1 MMNHSALDAGIPVLT
16 EVIAAPQ
23 LAAPPAHDIA
33 PEETRAETEF
43 ETEFMPAEAEGWIED
58 EWNRMERKISGQIL
72 EQLMTR
78 LDTAIEEQVR
88 NSLADVLQTTI
99 DALATEIKRN
109 LQHSLERVI
118 SDAVAEEVARIQSLE
133 K

>member
-1 MMNHSALDAGIPVLT
+1 MMIHSTLDAGIPVLT

-23 LAAPPAHDIA
+23 QAAPPAHGIA
-33 PEETRAETEF
+33 PDETIAETEF
-43 ETEFMPAEAEGWIED
+43 ETEHMPAEAEDWIED
-58 EWNRMERKISGQIL
+58 EWNRMERKISCQIL

-99 DALATEIKRN
+99 DALATDIKRN
-109 LQHSLERVI
+109 LQQSLERVI
-118 SDAVAEEVARIQSLE
+118 ADAVAQEVARIQFLE

>member
-1 MMNHSALDAGIPVLT
+1 MMNHSTLDAGIPVLT

-23 LAAPPAHDIA
+23 HGAPPARDFA
-33 PEETRAETEF
+33 PEKTLA

-88 NSLADVLQTTI
+88 NSLADVLQTAI

-118 SDAVAEEVARIQSLE
+118 SDAVAEEVARIQFLE

>member
-1 MMNHSALDAGIPVLT
+1 MNHSPLDAGIPVLT
-16 EVIAAPQ
+16 EVIATTRQ
-23 LAAPPAHDIA
+23 VAPPARDIA
-33 PEETRAETEF
+33 PDERLAETEF
-43 ETEFMPAEAEGWIED
+43 ETEHIPAEAEGWIED

-88 NSLADVLQTTI
+88 DSLADVLQTAI
-99 DALATEIKRN
+99 DALATDIKRN

-118 SDAVAEEVARIQSLE
+118 SDAVAQEVARIQFLE